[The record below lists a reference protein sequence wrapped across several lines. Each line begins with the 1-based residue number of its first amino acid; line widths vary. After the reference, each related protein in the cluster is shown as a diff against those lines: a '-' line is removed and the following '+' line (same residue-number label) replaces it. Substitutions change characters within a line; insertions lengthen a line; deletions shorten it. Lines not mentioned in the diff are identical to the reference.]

1 MENNS
6 QLLKFLFTAY
16 LQFALDRG
24 SQKNSA
30 SFVCFQTALLNASN
44 RLQKHNTAAN
54 NFIKT
59 TGTITSLS
67 VTAL

>member
-30 SFVCFQTALLNASN
+30 SFVCFQTALLNASS
-44 RLQKHNTAAN
+44 RLQKYNTAA

-59 TGTITSLS
+59 TGTITSVS